1 MGKYLNPGNLGFQSA
16 INSQIYV
23 DKTGLIEKMNRV
35 LGTEQRWVC
44 VSRARRFG
52 KTMAEKMLAAYYDR
66 SCDSREQFKG
76 RIIEKAASFEKHLN
90 QYDVI
95 FIDMQGMRDRTLNAV
110 RHGDN
115 ISVVSYLQREVI
127 EELREEFP
135 EAVKERE
142 VSLPGAMAD
151 VFQKTGRQFIV
162 LIDEWDCL
170 FRSDKENRKLQ
181 EEYLGFLRSM
191 FKDVQ
196 SEQFILLAYMT
207 GILPIKKYG
216 TQSALNNF
224 YEYTMVD
231 SGCLEEYVG
240 FTEEEVSGLCEEYG
254 MDFQEMR
261 RWYDGYSFRR
271 IGHVYNP
278 KSVVESIFSE
288 HFANYW
294 TATETYESLRIYIE
308 MDFDGLKNDIIQ
320 MIGGGRCGMDARSF
334 QNDMV
339 SFADKNDVLALLIHL
354 GYLAYDGEEEEVYIP
369 NEEIRDEFIRAV
381 KHTSWQ
387 ELVLALEKSDQ
398 LLKDTLSG
406 NETSVAA
413 GIDEIHMDTASVLTY
428 NGENSLSCVLTL
440 AYYSARK
447 YYTIVREMPTGK
459 GFADFV
465 FFPRKKSKIPMV
477 VELKWGRSAEE
488 AIDQIKE
495 KQYGKALNGYEGE
508 ILFVGINY
516 DKKSKTHSC
525 KIVRESI

>member
-1 MGKYLNPGNLGFQSA
+1 MGDFVNRGNNSFTSA
-16 INSQIYV
+16 RKSRIYV
-23 DKTGLIEKMNRV
+23 DKTGFLDYTNSVID
-35 LGTEQRWVC
+35 TEQRYIC
-44 VSRARRFG
+44 VSRPRRFG
-52 KTMAEKMLAAYYDR
+52 KSLTAGMLAAYYDR

-110 RHGDN
+110 RHGEN

-406 NETSVAA
+406 NEASVAA